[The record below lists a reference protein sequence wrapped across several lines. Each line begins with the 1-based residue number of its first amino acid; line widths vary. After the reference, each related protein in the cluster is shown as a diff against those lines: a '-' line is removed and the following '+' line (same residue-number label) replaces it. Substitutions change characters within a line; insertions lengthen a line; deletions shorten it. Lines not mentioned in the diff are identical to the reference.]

1 MIKPVVIYTVNEK
14 FRSCRIS
21 FARIITRETM
31 EEKRL
36 TVIAGQSVRDGLT
49 AKQEAF
55 AQAVAKGST
64 LADAYREAYDAER
77 MKDSSIWTNASQ
89 LMSET
94 KVALRVNAIQKA
106 QEERTLHDHARL
118 KRLVLERLHEEA
130 VNAPSDSARIRAL
143 ELLGKSIA
151 MFTDRVE
158 QDDQSRTSADI
169 EQELADRLRELTGS

>member
-1 MIKPVVIYTVNEK
+1 
-14 FRSCRIS
+14 
-21 FARIITRETM
+21 M

-36 TVIAGQSVRDGLT
+36 KVVAGQSVKEGLT

-55 AQAVAKGST
+55 AQAVARGST
-64 LADAYREAYDAER
+64 LAEAYRSAYDAEN
-77 MKDSSIWTNASQ
+77 MKDSTVWSEASTM
-89 LMSET
+89 MSRP
-94 KVALRVNAIQKA
+94 KVAERVEAIQKA
-106 QEERTLHDHARL
+106 KEERTLLDHARL
-118 KRLVLERLHEEA
+118 KRLVLERLHDEA
-130 VNAPSDSARIRAL
+130 MNAPSDSSRIRAL